1 MENPNI
7 QLLKKWENAQVKT
20 YFSSLKIDFHYPNLK
35 IWLMQLTL
43 IDGSWCPFPSNNGYC
58 QLERFCKM
66 YVRWSLNVWWTMIK
80 EIFKSRVQQIELQVL
95 VIALDLM
102 VGTLMT
108 CHNSQWSF
116 ITMRTIE
123 DLGSQFL
130 YLLNYRQNSH

>member
-1 MENPNI
+1 
-7 QLLKKWENAQVKT
+7 
-20 YFSSLKIDFHYPNLK
+20 
-35 IWLMQLTL
+35 
-43 IDGSWCPFPSNNGYC
+43 
-58 QLERFCKM
+58 
-66 YVRWSLNVWWTMIK
+66 MIK